1 MYSIKNE
8 HYTSTETSKYYVELR
23 PIAIIGKIFGLFPFD
38 NALKENAYHLRY
50 NFRSFNVVYGIL
62 FQIICFVINLLVK
75 DNRWL
80 LFVNFVF
87 KVRVF
92 IVLFTCLY
100 YERYL
105 LGIIRS
111 IQDYDEEFCKLFFRN
126 LSSRKWHGLTWAT
139 YLAILIFTKA
149 GSCFYFYGDEEVFSI
164 QTIGS
169 LCGIVAIFTRTAY
182 IHTYMFLCFSV
193 ASRFLDLLE
202 QWRHLMKQY
211 QSYQPVYCIRKLRLE
226 LLEDIR
232 LLHGHLVAIVR
243 KINIC
248 YGVRLVSFF
257 AFLFMEILH
266 DLYIFTILHDRR
278 NLCQAIFN
286 CLNVA
291 DIILMGTVTT
301 YLANSVSM
309 HFITF
314 FL

>member
-1 MYSIKNE
+1 MYTLTIE
-8 HYTSTETSKYYVELR
+8 HYTPTETSKYYVELR

-38 NALKENAYHLRY
+38 NALQVDVYRLQ
-50 NFRSFNVVYGIL
+50 FNWLTFNIAYGIV
-62 FQIICFVINLLVK
+62 FQITCFIIYMQVEHNHWFIPVT
-75 DNRWL
+75 
-80 LFVNFVF
+80 FVHKLRAFT
-87 KVRVF
+87 
-92 IVLFTCLY
+92 VLFTCLY
-100 YERYL
+100 YERYI
-105 LGIIRS
+105 LGIIRN
-111 IQDYDEEFCKLFFRN
+111 IQDFDEKFGKLFFRN
-126 LSSRKWHGLTWAT
+126 VTSRKWHGLTWGI
-139 YLAILIFTKA
+139 YLAILISTKA
-149 GSCFYFYGDEEVFSI
+149 GSCFYYYGEQEVFSI
-164 QTIGS
+164 LSIS
-169 LCGIVAIFTRTAY
+169 SVCGIVAIFTRTAY

-232 LLHGHLVAIVR
+232 LLHGHLVAIVW